1 MKCTQCIDA
10 AIGAVARLERKFL
23 PFRVNGLGMIRTNRF
38 FQRTATA
45 SLLAAFAT
53 IAAQPAY
60 AGTTPG
66 GGEITIVS
74 PLSFVI
80 DDNLEFG
87 TIIRGTTAGTVTIT
101 PTGTRTQTG
110 GVTLVNGA
118 GHKPA
123 LFAGQGTF
131 LQRVDVSLGANSI
144 SLTGPGAPMVVRD
157 FVVGST
163 PSAVLT
169 TTPLSFRIAALNGV
183 FSFPIGATLEVG
195 ANQAPGAY
203 SGNWS
208 ITLNYF

>member
-1 MKCTQCIDA
+1 
-10 AIGAVARLERKFL
+10 
-23 PFRVNGLGMIRTNRF
+23 MIRTIRF
-38 FQRTATA
+38 FQRTARA
-45 SLLAAFAT
+45 LLLAAFAL

-60 AGTTPG
+60 AGTMPG
-66 GGEITIVS
+66 SGEITIVS

-87 TIIRGTTAGTVTIT
+87 AVVRGTTAGTVTIT

-110 GVTLVNGA
+110 GVTLINGG

-131 LQRVDVSLGANSI
+131 LQRVEISLGASSI

-157 FVVGST
+157 FVLGST
-163 PSAVLT
+163 PTAVLT
-169 TTPLSFRIAALNGV
+169 TTPLSFRIASLNGV
-183 FSFPIGATLEVG
+183 FSFPVGATLDVG
-195 ANQAPGAY
+195 ANQAPGVY

>member
-1 MKCTQCIDA
+1 MGIVSR
-10 AIGAVARLERKFL
+10 IYRIFL
-23 PFRVNGLGMIRTNRF
+23 LFRVNGLSMIRTNRF

-45 SLLAAFAT
+45 LLLAAFAM

-60 AGTTPG
+60 AGTMPG
-66 GGEITIVS
+66 SGEITIVS

-80 DDNLEFG
+80 DDNLDFG
-87 TIIRGTTAGTVTIT
+87 TIVRGTTAGTVTVT

-110 GVTLVNGA
+110 GVTLINGG

-131 LQRVDVSLGANSI
+131 LQRVEISLGASSI
-144 SLTGPGAPMVVRD
+144 SLTGPGAPMQVRD
-157 FVVGST
+157 FVLGST
-163 PSAVLT
+163 PTAVLT

-183 FSFPIGATLEVG
+183 FSFPVGATLDVG
-195 ANQAPGAY
+195 ANQAPGVY

>member
-1 MKCTQCIDA
+1 MGIFSRFYR
-10 AIGAVARLERKFL
+10 IFL
-23 PFRVNGLGMIRTNRF
+23 LFRVNGLSMIRTNRF
-38 FQRTATA
+38 FQRTARA
-45 SLLAAFAT
+45 LLLAAFAM
-53 IAAQPAY
+53 IGAQPAY
-60 AGTTPG
+60 AGTMPG
-66 GGEITIVS
+66 SGEITIVS

-118 GHKPA
+118 AHKPA

-131 LQRVDVSLGANSI
+131 LQRVEISLGASSI
-144 SLTGPGAPMVVRD
+144 SLTGPGAPMRVRD
-157 FVVGST
+157 FVLGST
-163 PSAVLT
+163 PTAVLT

-183 FSFPIGATLEVG
+183 FSFPVGATLDVG
-195 ANQAPGAY
+195 ANQAPGVY

>member
-23 PFRVNGLGMIRTNRF
+23 LFGVNGLRMIRTNRF

-45 SLLAAFAT
+45 SLLAVFA
-53 IAAQPAY
+53 IMAAQPAY

-66 GGEITIVS
+66 GGEITIVR

-80 DDNLEFG
+80 DDNLDFG
-87 TIIRGTTAGTVTIT
+87 TIVRGTTAGTVTIT

-110 GVTLVNGA
+110 GVTLINGG
-118 GHKPA
+118 GHKA
-123 LFAGQGTF
+123 ASFAGQGTF
-131 LQRVDVSLGANSI
+131 LQRVEISLGANSI
-144 SLTGPGAPMVVRD
+144 SLNGPGAPMRVRD
-157 FVVGST
+157 FVIGST
-163 PSAVLT
+163 PTAVLT
-169 TTPLSFRIAALNGV
+169 STPLSFRIAGLNGV
-183 FSFPIGATLEVG
+183 FSFPIGATLDVA
-195 ANQAPGAY
+195 ANQAPGVY

>member
-1 MKCTQCIDA
+1 MGIVSR
-10 AIGAVARLERKFL
+10 IYRIFL
-23 PFRVNGLGMIRTNRF
+23 LFRVNGLSMIRTNRF

-45 SLLAAFAT
+45 LLLAAFAM

-60 AGTTPG
+60 AGTMPG
-66 GGEITIVS
+66 NGEITIVS

-80 DDNLEFG
+80 DDNLDFG
-87 TIIRGTTAGTVTIT
+87 TIVRGTTAGTVTVT

-110 GVTLVNGA
+110 GVTLINGG

-131 LQRVDVSLGANSI
+131 LQRVEISLGASSI
-144 SLTGPGAPMVVRD
+144 SLTGPGAPMQVRD
-157 FVVGST
+157 FVLGST
-163 PSAVLT
+163 PTAVLT

-183 FSFPIGATLEVG
+183 FSFPVGATLDVG
-195 ANQAPGAY
+195 ANQAPGVY

>member
-1 MKCTQCIDA
+1 
-10 AIGAVARLERKFL
+10 
-23 PFRVNGLGMIRTNRF
+23 MIRTIRF
-38 FQRTATA
+38 FQRTAA
-45 SLLAAFAT
+45 ALLLAAFAL

-60 AGTTPG
+60 AGTMPG
-66 GGEITIVS
+66 SGEITIVS

-87 TIIRGTTAGTVTIT
+87 AVVRGTTAGTVTIT
-101 PTGTRTQTG
+101 PTGTRAQTG
-110 GVTLVNGA
+110 GVTLINGG

-131 LQRVDVSLGANSI
+131 LQRVEISLGASSI

-157 FVVGST
+157 FVLGST
-163 PSAVLT
+163 PTAVLT

-183 FSFPIGATLEVG
+183 FSFPVGATLEVG
-195 ANQAPGAY
+195 ANQAPGVY